1 MFQIYV
7 KLRIALAGGLAAQL
21 ALGISN
27 VVFGLP
33 LPVAVAH
40 NAGAAVLLVG
50 IVVLNFQAH
59 LAVRIQ

>member
-1 MFQIYV
+1 
-7 KLRIALAGGLAAQL
+7 LGLALAGGLAAQL
-21 ALGISN
+21 VLGISN

-40 NAGAAVLLVG
+40 NAGAAVLLVVL
-50 IVVLNFQAH
+50 VVLNFQAH